1 MSFLR
6 SLTVFIISFVFTTF
20 IFIAITSQTMGNLI
34 QKDSVKGFLNI
45 EGTKLIDQQCEEQCS
60 QFTENS
66 TECLQECETY
76 LANQT
81 GVLVDKATD
90 EIYQRN
96 FFGINLNEVSST
108 ASEYLIYLIIGI
120 ISGLSLFIASKT
132 PFSTLGKNMISIS
145 VSLFVLVLFMRMI
158 VVIVNVPMDIG
169 KDFIDYLSPGLDQ
182 QVKYGIILLII
193 GIVLLVVNY
202 IIKKKTLKKK

>member
-6 SLTVFIISFVFTTF
+6 SLTVFTLSFVFTTF
-20 IFIAITSQTMGNLI
+20 IFVAITSQTMGKLI
-34 QKDSVKGFLNI
+34 QKDSVKGFLNT
-45 EGTKLIDQQCEEQCS
+45 EGTKLMGQQCEEQCS

-66 TECLQECETY
+66 TECLQECQTY
-76 LANQT
+76 LSNQT
-81 GVLVDKATD
+81 RVLVDKATD

-108 ASEYLIYLIIGI
+108 VSEYLIYLIIGI
-120 ISGLSLFIASKT
+120 ISGLSLFIASKN

-145 VSLFVLVLFMRMI
+145 ISLFVLVLFIRTI
-158 VVIVNVPMDIG
+158 VVFVNVPMNIG
-169 KDFIDYLSPGLDQ
+169 KDFIDYLSAGLDQ
-182 QVKYGIILLII
+182 QVKYGIILLIVGAI
-193 GIVLLVVNY
+193 LLVVNY

>member
-1 MSFLR
+1 
-6 SLTVFIISFVFTTF
+6 
-20 IFIAITSQTMGNLI
+20 MGKLI
-34 QKDSVKGFLNI
+34 QRDSVKGFLNT
-45 EGTKLIDQQCEEQCS
+45 EGTKLIGQQCEEQCS
-60 QFTENS
+60 QLTEND

-76 LANQT
+76 LSNQT

-90 EIYQRN
+90 DIYQRD

-108 ASEYLIYLIIGI
+108 SSDYLIYLVIGI
-120 ISGLSLFIASKT
+120 ISGLSLFVASKT

-145 VSLFVLVLFMRMI
+145 ISLFVLVLLMRTI
-158 VVIVNVPMDIG
+158 VVIVNAPMDIG

-182 QVKYGIILLII
+182 QVKYGIILLIV

-202 IIKKKTLKKK
+202 IIKKKTLKK